1 MKDNY
6 QGKLKD
12 GFSNEGNKG
21 NKGNNNNRP
30 IPLLLK
36 NRFGPYGDKGLHKK
50 NGAGRNLGNP
60 NVFDKSGNKKDG
72 HFKETDSKSPKY

>member
-50 NGAGRNLGNP
+50 MELG
-60 NVFDKSGNKKDG
+60 
-72 HFKETDSKSPKY
+72 EI